1 MGAPSWFSEF
11 FPWVALQGILAYVV
25 AQHPGGLPTMCQ
37 TRLVGCVCKCTDH
50 TYALQVAIVT
60 GGNSGIGLETVRAL
74 LKKHATVYIAAR
86 NAETAKAAIDAFQK
100 DPATAAGKVTFLP
113 LDLGS
118 FRSIEAFVRSFQE
131 RESRLDLLFNSG
143 GVYFPEARFSLLL
156 AKANLYQ
163 LGRVSTEGY
172 EIHVGINALGHYY
185 LTKLLLPL
193 LRASAKA
200 SPENPPRVCFTSSH
214 GHTQAVK
221 GFDPADPSGS
231 HGRGKGLSGGSMAY
245 AYSKM
250 KNILTAYKFHREYD
264 KDGIV
269 FTAVNPGNLRTNIV
283 RSVTGPLRLVANYIV
298 TPLLHYPQ
306 EYGAITQLYAN
317 TAPETQGDG
326 GAYFVPWA
334 RRGEPLPIAK
344 DTTVQDKCTWGEE

>member
-200 SPENPPRVCFTSSH
+200 SP
-214 GHTQAVK
+214 AV
-221 GFDPADPSGS
+221 SYT
-231 HGRGKGLSGGSMAY
+231 H
-245 AYSKM
+245 
-250 KNILTAYKFHREYD
+250 LT
-264 KDGIV
+264 
-269 FTAVNPGNLRTNIV
+269 
-283 RSVTGPLRLVANYIV
+283 
-298 TPLLHYPQ
+298 
-306 EYGAITQLYAN
+306 
-317 TAPETQGDG
+317 
-326 GAYFVPWA
+326 
-334 RRGEPLPIAK
+334 LPTKA
-344 DTTVQDKCTWGEE
+344 